1 MTLEHLTRE
10 SLSEQLNT
18 KFRLNA
24 GAEKF
29 VEVEL
34 IEVVEGFEA
43 AGQDSF
49 SAVFRGS
56 LEEFF
61 PQGTYLLEHER
72 LGSFELF
79 LVPIRRDAEGFAYE
93 AVFNRLKE

>member
-18 KFRLNA
+18 KFRLSA

-29 VEVEL
+29 IEVEL
-34 IEVVEGFEA
+34 IEVVSGLEVP
-43 AGQDSF
+43 GQDSF
-49 SAVFRGS
+49 SAIFRS
-56 LEEFF
+56 ALTDFF
-61 PQGTYLLEHER
+61 PQGTYLLEHEQ

-93 AVFNRLKE
+93 AVFNRLKK